1 MPEQGSSFID
11 ETGAAARG
19 VFALMVGDRKAPGYF
34 SFTEQ
39 GLVGSFIAVLLITAL
54 ELVAGVAMEATG
66 TIASAAVQTGIVY
79 ALFIAGSALF
89 LSLIGRNDALR
100 PYLVTL
106 NWSNAVFSLVLL
118 LLTAIG
124 PTVAGFIALV
134 AGLVMAINI
143 GRLIMSLKPLHI
155 FLLMVTQAVG
165 VTIAVLIVLII
176 FPPTPEQLA
185 ALAAG

>member
-1 MPEQGSSFID
+1 M
-11 ETGAAARG
+11 
-19 VFALMVGDRKAPGYF
+19 
-34 SFTEQ
+34 
-39 GLVGSFIAVLLITAL
+39 
-54 ELVAGVAMEATG
+54 
-66 TIASAAVQTGIVY
+66 
-79 ALFIAGSALF
+79 
-89 LSLIGRNDALR
+89 R

-124 PTVAGFIALV
+124 PTIAGFIALV

-185 ALAAG
+185 ALSAG